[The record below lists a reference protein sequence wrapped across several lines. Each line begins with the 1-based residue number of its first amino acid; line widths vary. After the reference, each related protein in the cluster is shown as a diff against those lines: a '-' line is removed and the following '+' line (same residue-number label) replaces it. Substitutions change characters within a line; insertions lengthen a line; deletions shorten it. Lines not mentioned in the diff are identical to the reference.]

1 MSDIGTGD
9 LETTGALAIGAL
21 MLGFIASLFQ
31 NGEAPLEEPLPE
43 EPPETGAVGITA
55 ASWETAAY
63 DFNSVWGDQLTATF
77 YRGEIEVTSESGFS
91 GQIVLA
97 CPYTIAPVP
106 LLSQAGYQT
115 MLAELDELIANS
127 TGQIQQLWQD
137 RKAIALGFPQVDGFY
152 IDYRWWSDQ
161 EGKFREW
168 IDEGIDYITWEG
180 IDIPAGSST
189 VTVGFFKQQ
198 WVGIGYP
205 LMVSLYDTVGNLL
218 ASTEAELPGAE
229 ESPSAQGLLLPP
241 QVAPGEDFQAQLTI
255 RIPEALPGH
264 QETFVNLQ
272 LETGMGTHDLA
283 GRTLLSAGI
292 ANALNDHYGESLFIP
307 LDSPDDMYELD
318 YDCQALL
325 RIFEGPNR
333 GWREITLSPG
343 QYPIH
348 VKTETWRVSISS
360 SGGGLYIYGN
370 EPYEVTRF
378 YNVATLNVI

>member
-1 MSDIGTGD
+1 M
-9 LETTGALAIGAL
+9 EEEKL
-21 MLGFIASLFQ
+21 MLMGMGVVMMASFISGLFQ
-31 NGEAPLEEPLPE
+31 NGETTSEEQPEEEEEEPGTE
-43 EPPETGAVGITA
+43 YVDIT
-55 ASWETAAY
+55 SVPWKTAAY
-63 DFNSVWGDQLTATF
+63 EFDSVWGDQLTATF
-77 YRGEIEVTSESGFS
+77 YRGEIEVISEGGFS

-106 LLSQAGYQT
+106 LLSQAGYQD
-115 MLAELDELIANS
+115 MLDEIDGLIAGS
-127 TGQIQQLWQD
+127 TGQTQQLWQD
-137 RKAIALGFPQVDGFY
+137 RKQIALSFPQVDGFY

-161 EGKFREW
+161 DEKFREW
-168 IDEGIDYITWEG
+168 IDEGIDYITWDG

-189 VTVGFFKQQ
+189 VTVGFFKKQGA
-198 WVGIGYP
+198 GIGYP
-205 LMVSLYDTVGNLL
+205 LMVSLYDTAGNLL
-218 ASTEAELPGAE
+218 VSTEVELPGAE

-241 QVAPGEDFQAQLTI
+241 QVAPGEEFQAHLTI
-255 RIPEALPGH
+255 RIPEALTGH

-272 LETGMGTHDLA
+272 LGTGMGTHDLA

-292 ANALNDHYGESLFIP
+292 ANALNDHYGEPLFIP

-333 GWREITLSPG
+333 GWREVQLSSG

-348 VKTETWRVSISS
+348 VKTETWRVSLSS

-378 YNVATLNVI
+378 YNVATLNVV